1 MYYTR
6 TKTLQLHIHTCAP
19 TVRPVRGIRCGAEV
33 LRTDMRNVAIVCV
46 CNCVFFSCVVRRVTS
61 DASTR
66 AENVRCSNAMR
77 AARVASVVLAMFTY
91 AKTACVVIHGSRF
104 TVDDEILYRPQNH
117 RMIDGVRYAIFE
129 PVPLVDVD

>member
-46 CNCVFFSCVVRRVTS
+46 CRVTS

-77 AARVASVVLAMFTY
+77 AARVASDVLAMFTY
-91 AKTACVVIHGSRF
+91 AKTACVVIHGRRF